1 MTMILINVYRLFKFF
16 TLGGVSQHGTTKQI
30 TSNGSLLYMTQLAGK
45 LIKAKLMRLKSIST
59 T

>member
-16 TLGGVSQHGTTKQI
+16 TLGSVSQHGTPKQI